1 MSAVLA
7 VQGVI
12 TVVLLLLIGIFT
24 GRNTLSGMIPTNTL
38 IIAIAVV
45 ALAISVIMRSPR
57 CAGRSPTSIFP
68 W

>member
-1 MSAVLA
+1 M
-7 VQGVI
+7 I

-45 ALAISVIMRSPR
+45 ALAISVIMAIPSVRR
-57 CAGRSPTSIFP
+57 KIANKYLP